1 MHKTDTSPGDFLAT
15 SSRREQF
22 ASDNWE
28 EEEEDIIKEDEIDSV
43 LPFEKLAQ
51 L

>member
-1 MHKTDTSPGDFLAT
+1 MHKTDTSPDDFLAT